1 MNTMKR
7 NELHPPYSPQKYY
20 FLGNA
25 AQNGGFGEKI
35 FFWQGVFADLKFIS
49 LHIVHILTPREMND
63 LGKAKNMNIM
73 NIYAGLLYKE
83 IFSRMVVM
91 EKEFM
96 KKNRTKKG
104 QNFIRFINPVN
115 GVAWLVG
122 IWCMEFVLGLAGL
135 VWCVEAGMDVMLIC
149 GWFFMAIAGV
159 VVVVYVAAAL
169 GGLMARKEGKR

>member
-1 MNTMKR
+1 M
-7 NELHPPYSPQKYY
+7 S
-20 FLGNA
+20 
-25 AQNGGFGEKI
+25 
-35 FFWQGVFADLKFIS
+35 DL
-49 LHIVHILTPREMND
+49 E
-63 LGKAKNMNIM
+63 KAKNMNIM
-73 NIYAGLLYKE
+73 NIYAGLLFKKNC
-83 IFSRMVVM
+83 SGMALM

-96 KKNRTKKG
+96 KKNRSKKG

-135 VWCVEAGMDVMLIC
+135 VWCVEAGMDVLLIC
-149 GWFFMAIAGV
+149 GWVFLAFVGV